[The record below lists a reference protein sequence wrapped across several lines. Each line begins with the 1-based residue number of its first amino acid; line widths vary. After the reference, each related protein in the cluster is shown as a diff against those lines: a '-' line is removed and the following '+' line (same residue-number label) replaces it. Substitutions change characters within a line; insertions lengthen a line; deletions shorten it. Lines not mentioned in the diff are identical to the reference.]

1 MQEEKQVSGL
11 AHGRAARLRGRGTT
25 DRPGK
30 GNAMGPDIWRDLPQV
45 FAELD
50 ENPDVHAVL
59 LFGQGEHF
67 SFGLDLVAMMSAL
80 GPHLLGPQMAAQ
92 RTTLLQ
98 LIRQLQRA
106 IDSVEQCRKPVVAAL
121 HGWCIGAGLDLAA
134 ACDLRLCS
142 ADAQFSLREVKL
154 AIVADLGSLQ
164 RLPPIIGQG
173 ATRELAFTGKNI
185 SAERAREMGLVSQV
199 LANKD
204 ALLEEARATVSRNR
218 QQSPFG
224 GPGHQAG
231 DEPLLCAR
239 GRLGAG
245 VRGAVERGFSPVTR
259 PHRGLHRLPRK
270 AFPKVFWP
278 IIGAPK
284 KPLACFGGSA

>member
-1 MQEEKQVSGL
+1 M
-11 AHGRAARLRGRGTT
+11 
-25 DRPGK
+25 
-30 GNAMGPDIWRDLPQV
+30 
-45 FAELD
+45 
-50 ENPDVHAVL
+50 
-59 LFGQGEHF
+59 
-67 SFGLDLVAMMSAL
+67 
-80 GPHLLGPQMAAQ
+80 
-92 RTTLLQ
+92 LQ

-204 ALLEEARATVSRNR
+204 ALLEEARATVTEIASNPPLVVQGIKQVMNHSSAREVASGLEYVALWNAAFL
-218 QQSPFG
+218 QSLDLTEAFTAFREKRSPRFS
-224 GPGHQAG
+224 
-231 DEPLLCAR
+231 
-239 GRLGAG
+239 GR
-245 VRGAVERGFSPVTR
+245 
-259 PHRGLHRLPRK
+259 
-270 AFPKVFWP
+270 
-278 IIGAPK
+278 
-284 KPLACFGGSA
+284 